1 VGFAMLIDVTRC
13 VGCKACALACKEIN
27 DLPRAE
33 PAELSAQTWSVVQR
47 RAGVNVKR
55 QCMHCLDPACAS
67 VCPVGALEKTSEG
80 PVVYHEDR
88 CIGCRYCMVA
98 MPLRRPEIRMG

>member
-1 VGFAMLIDVTRC
+1 MSAAILIDLTRC
-13 VGCKACALACKEIN
+13 TGCGACVSACKEIN
-27 DLPRAE
+27 GLPHRGVDR
-33 PAELSAQTWSVVQR
+33 LDAQTWTTVEKQ
-47 RAGVNVKR
+47 AGIHIKR